1 MKYASKGFTLIEV
14 MIVVA
19 IIGILAAIAYPS
31 YDEYVKRGN
40 RTEGQAF
47 LSDVAARQERYF
59 SQNNKY
65 VTANTEA
72 GRTSL
77 GLSSVD
83 SPTEKYTLTLAAGAA
98 AAAGPPATP
107 GDGGYL
113 ITVNQQFNDT
123 KCGNL
128 TLNALGDK
136 GAKGKT
142 TAGSDDDKTFV
153 LDCWR

>member
-1 MKYASKGFTLIEV
+1 MKHSNRGFTLIEL

-65 VTANTEA
+65 ITAVGDIA
-72 GRTSL
+72 KL
-77 GLSSVD
+77 GLSNAN
-83 SPTEKYTLTLAAGAA
+83 SPTSKYTLAI
-98 AAAGPPATP
+98 ATVAD
-107 GDGGYL
+107 DGGYTL
-113 ITVNQQFNDT
+113 TANQQFNDT

-128 TLNALGDK
+128 SLNALGEKDRS
-136 GAKGKT
+136 GSGK
-142 TAGSDDDKTFV
+142 SV
-153 LDCWR
+153 NDCWR

>member
-1 MKYASKGFTLIEV
+1 MKHSNRGFTLIEV

-47 LSDVAARQERYF
+47 LSDVAARQERF
-59 SQNNKY
+59 SSQNNAY
-65 VTANTEA
+65 VTDDADIA
-72 GRTSL
+72 KL
-77 GLSSVD
+77 GLSSAN
-83 SPTEKYTLTLAAGAA
+83 SATGKYTISLAA
-98 AAAGPPATP
+98 

-113 ITVNQQFNDT
+113 LTANQQFGDT

-128 TLNALGDK
+128 SLNALGEKDRS
-136 GAKGKT
+136 GSGK
-142 TAGSDDDKTFV
+142 SV
-153 LDCWR
+153 NDCWR